1 MVAAERPPVLRWK
14 EVVAAELVLKVL
26 GDQAGTLHVGLC
38 VWCHS
43 GKLVSETQ
51 AVHGTL
57 TWVF

>member
-1 MVAAERPPVLRWK
+1 MLGWK